1 MVATKKQKYKEIL
14 GTGGTSYKYQHQNQ
28 TNITIN
34 ELGPKIW
41 EKTAEKA
48 YKNDQ
53 KF

>member
-14 GTGGTSYKYQHQNQ
+14 GTGGTSYKYQHQNP

-41 EKTAEKA
+41 DKTAKKA
-48 YKNDQ
+48 Y
-53 KF
+53 